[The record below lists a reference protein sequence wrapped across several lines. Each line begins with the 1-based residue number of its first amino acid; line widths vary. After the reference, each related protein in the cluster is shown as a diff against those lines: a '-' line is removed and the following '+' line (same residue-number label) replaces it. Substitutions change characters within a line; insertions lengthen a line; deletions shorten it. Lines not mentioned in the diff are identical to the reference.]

1 MKELRKFGDV
11 EVGFVTQFNN
21 TFSNREANLDSII
34 ILVKNFTPQITKNY
48 FFKSKFILRRLW

>member
-21 TFSNREANLDSII
+21 TFSNREANLDDHHYPT
-34 ILVKNFTPQITKNY
+34 FYNY
-48 FFKSKFILRRLW
+48 SS